1 MGLCILGGSDV
12 TPSFAVLDV
21 PLYLPCLACH
31 DHPCSVSVFLLSP
44 LGGAVSIGPLGG
56 AVSIGR
62 ARLMTGLIE
71 LEIKDAFPVGSVS
84 LTTAMA

>member
-1 MGLCILGGSDV
+1 MFRV
-12 TPSFAVLDV
+12 RVPSIATRE
-21 PLYLPCLACH
+21 
-31 DHPCSVSVFLLSP
+31 
-44 LGGAVSIGPLGG
+44 AVSM
-56 AVSIGR
+56 GR

>member
-1 MGLCILGGSDV
+1 MGLCLLGGSDV

-31 DHPCSVSVFLLSP
+31 DYPCSVSVFLLSP
-44 LGGAVSIGPLGG
+44 LGGAVSM
-56 AVSIGR
+56 GR

>member
-1 MGLCILGGSDV
+1 MGLCLLGGSDV

-21 PLYLPCLACH
+21 PLCLPCLARH

-44 LGGAVSIGPLGG
+44 LRGTVSM
-56 AVSIGR
+56 GR
-62 ARLMTGLIE
+62 SRLITGLIE

>member
-1 MGLCILGGSDV
+1 MDCLYIELFLPVATV

-44 LGGAVSIGPLGG
+44 LGGAVSM
-56 AVSIGR
+56 GR

-71 LEIKDAFPVGSVS
+71 LEIKDAFPVGSLS

>member
-44 LGGAVSIGPLGG
+44 LRGTVSM
-56 AVSIGR
+56 GR
-62 ARLMTGLIE
+62 SRLITGLIE
-71 LEIKDAFPVGSVS
+71 LEIKDAFPVGSLS
-84 LTTAMA
+84 LTTSMA

>member
-1 MGLCILGGSDV
+1 MHKSAVFYARFDV
-12 TPSFAVLDV
+12 QNGAF
-21 PLYLPCLACH
+21 YLPCLACH

-44 LGGAVSIGPLGG
+44 LGGAVSM
-56 AVSIGR
+56 GR